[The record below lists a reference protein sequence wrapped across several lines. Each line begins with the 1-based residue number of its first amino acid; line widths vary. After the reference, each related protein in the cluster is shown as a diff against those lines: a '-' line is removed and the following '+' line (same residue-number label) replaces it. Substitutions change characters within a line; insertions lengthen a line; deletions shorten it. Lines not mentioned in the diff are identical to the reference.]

1 MTRTDYACSG
11 SEDEVTKRCLAKG
24 YFQDLTRVVEVD
36 QRGRPKIAVTR
47 VIPQRVTLGMGRRD
61 EASARTQVY
70 LSKTKLKLQVCI

>member
-1 MTRTDYACSG
+1 MTRG
-11 SEDEVTKRCLAKG
+11 CLAKG

-47 VIPQRVTLGMGRRD
+47 VIPQKVILGMGRRD

-70 LSKTKLKLQVCI
+70 